1 MCCIK
6 LIYDVS
12 KQTIYRDKSDIIKP
26 NKPLKNRLQNT
37 IIYKTFT
44 SESLFRYNYLT
55 DSITNKNTV
64 TLKCAWYT

>member
-12 KQTIYRDKSDIIKP
+12 KQIVYSDKSDIIKP
-26 NKPLKNRLQNT
+26 NKPLQNRLQNT
-37 IIYKTFT
+37 IVYKTFT

-55 DSITNKNTV
+55 DSIKNKNTV
-64 TLKCAWYT
+64 TVKCAWYT